1 MNNKKIEESKPLK
14 KRHIRVHPIPGAK
27 IDDIKK
33 TLVVLLHNDLE
44 RVVIVVIHAATN
56 NSVTDTLQNIVDKL
70 IKALLPRCRII
81 ISRLIV
87 RIDNSKA
94 NVINRS
100 ANELIKPFIIEA
112 VVNSN
117 IMEKNLGKGNLH

>member
-1 MNNKKIEESKPLK
+1 M
-14 KRHIRVHPIPGAK
+14 HPIPGTK

-33 TLVVLLHNDLE
+33 TLVVLLNNDLE